1 MLKIRII
8 ERHRPSNK
16 VLELFNSTN
25 LNYTYMNGYTQV
37 IERTNIK
44 QVFPIVYK
52 INNLIIYEFPKEY
65 ARKQFYIVDNKITCD
80 LPDLKD
86 YLVNH

>member
-1 MLKIRII
+1 MLKIKII
-8 ERHRPSNK
+8 EKHRPSNK

-25 LNYTYMNGYTQV
+25 LNYTITNGYTQV

-52 INNLIIYEFPKEY
+52 INNLTIYEFPKEY
-65 ARKQFYIVDNKITCD
+65 TRKQFYIVDNKITCD
-80 LPDLKD
+80 LLELKD